1 MNLLKRACMMV
12 FNWHVF
18 GQSKAIIC
26 VHDNNMCQIA
36 NLFRER
42 HKDEFPFNKLR
53 AEKRKPYSLSR
64 RKVESKRPKI
74 SEAKEDSRYQDYI
87 QGVTRAKR
95 CRMRAQRALLR

>member
-1 MNLLKRACMMV
+1 MP
-12 FNWHVF
+12 
-18 GQSKAIIC
+18 S
-26 VHDNNMCQIA
+26 CQ
-36 NLFRER
+36 LFKGR
-42 HKDEFPFNKLR
+42 HKNDFPFNKQR
-53 AEKRKPYSLSR
+53 EPYSLSR